1 MRGTTNNFG
10 IKHVEKSACFLY
22 CSYAVNNKQISNHAE
37 NGKGKAGMFTLREQ
51 KTEPIRRII
60 MTREELKKILPEA
73 TDEVITEL
81 LNKNNSEVAK
91 EKGRAEKVKAELDDL
106 KASAANAEELQKK
119 IEEIEQSKMTETEK
133 IAKEL
138 EKSNARVAELERAAA
153 IQNQRAEAASNFK
166 ITAEQAKTV
175 VKDDGTIDYA
185 ILGQIIE
192 EKETNAVSEYEK
204 QKLAGTQNPGGSG
217 GNNGDGKSSA
227 VKLVERNFATKQANS
242 DIISKYV

>member
-1 MRGTTNNFG
+1 
-10 IKHVEKSACFLY
+10 
-22 CSYAVNNKQISNHAE
+22 
-37 NGKGKAGMFTLREQ
+37 
-51 KTEPIRRII
+51 
-60 MTREELKKILPEA
+60 MTREDVKKLFPDA
-73 TDEVITEL
+73 TDEQITQL
-81 LNKNNSEVAK
+81 INQSNGEVAK
-91 EKGRAEKVKAELDDL
+91 EKVKAEKIKSELDDL

-153 IQNQRAEAASNFK
+153 IQNQRAEAAANFK

-192 EKETNAVSEYEK
+192 EKQTSAVSEYEK
-204 QKLAGTQNPGGSG
+204 QKMAQTQNPGGS
-217 GNNGDGKSSA
+217 NNGGSDGKSSA
-227 VKLVERNFATKQANS
+227 VRLVERHFSSQKTNNDVLS
-242 DIISKYV
+242 HYI